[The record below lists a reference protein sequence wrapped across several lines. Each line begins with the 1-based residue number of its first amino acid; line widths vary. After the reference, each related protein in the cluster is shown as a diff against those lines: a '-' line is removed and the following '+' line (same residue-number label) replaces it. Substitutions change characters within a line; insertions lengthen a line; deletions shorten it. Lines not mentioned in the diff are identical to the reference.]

1 MLRHLLGLSLRPFGV
16 RRERGGRS
24 AHEQHLIVSM
34 LDEGCSY
41 AVIRRRLKVPNAAID
56 VAIRH
61 RGDGI

>member
-1 MLRHLLGLSLRPFGV
+1 MLRHFLGLSLRPFGV
-16 RRERGGRS
+16 RSNGRGRS

-41 AVIRRRLKVPNAAID
+41 AVIRHRLDVPSSAID

-61 RGDGI
+61 RGDRG